1 MYLKAINLKGFKSFP
16 DRTRLTFSP
25 GVSVIVGPNGSGKS
39 NITDAVLWALGEQSP
54 SAVRGQQMRDVIFAG
69 GNGQSPRRFAE
80 VEVVI
85 DNSEGRA
92 ASEFSELSIS
102 RRIERNGEG
111 EYRLN
116 GARCRLAD
124 IVEALSDTNMGREAH
139 SVISQGKVEEIVS
152 SKPKDRRMLI
162 EEAAGLG
169 KHRKR
174 RHSAQLKLDR
184 TRDNLERAMD
194 VEREARSRLR
204 PLKRQAEAAERT
216 AKLLRQANELR
227 AEIVADDLRAQ
238 QEQLTAA
245 ETRLSEVRTKRDSVE
260 RRFEEVRARRTAIE
274 ERIAAG
280 EEGRRRHG
288 ELLAEART
296 ATERVRARAESLE
309 LAERDLRSALGERQ
323 LRLDALEEEPDE
335 AAGAARIAELE
346 AELERLGA
354 DFSEEEARLRREADE
369 AEKRRAA
376 AKAALE
382 PLERAEEEASAAL
395 RQATQLHERARTE
408 AQKATERRAALA
420 GELAAVEAKLAA
432 AAVEGEHEA
441 LAGMLET
448 GSGLERALSAVLGER
463 LRASIV
469 GSVREGR
476 ERLAGAEGA
485 ARALISS
492 GPAKKP
498 SEAPK
503 DGARRLLDL
512 VEARGDAAPIS
523 ERLLANAWLV
533 DELEGLAEGFS
544 GVAVTVDGECYDA
557 GAGEVRRL
565 PREGTDPALAAR
577 SEREELASRL
587 GQREQTEERAR
598 RDLERA
604 ESALAEARRREEA
617 SQRELRD
624 ARRKLDEAVEEA
636 NRTSWLAERRAER
649 GDEGSGSAIQRAKLE
664 AELAAERRHA
674 EGAKRAREKRLRDR
688 RELERR
694 ISLES
699 ETLPALR
706 RAHDALVRLGERL
719 ERRAA
724 KLAEQGGDGGG
735 DIAAELR
742 ECSQQEFG
750 LQGELREASEAMTV
764 AEVEATQ
771 LRGHRDEST
780 AELQRL
786 GAALGEELSAGTEP
800 LGEDEREGT
809 EARLARLDRNR
820 EQIGPVNPLAEREYE
835 EAREH
840 VTGLAEQ
847 RKDLEKAITELRAL
861 IRRTDREI
869 AAAFEETFEATAR
882 GFEEMVAELF
892 PGGRGRLR
900 RVDVGPRPFAGQAPE
915 ADGDGEAADELDEL
929 TPPDEDGGVE
939 IEVTPAGKSTRRLS
953 LLSGG
958 EKSLV
963 ALAFVFA
970 VLMAR
975 PCPFYILDEVE
986 AALDDINIDR
996 FLRLVRRFA
1005 ERSQFIVVTHQ
1016 KRTMD
1021 AADILYGVSMGGDGV
1036 TKVVSRKLPRDEL
1049 GTGLEPAEPSAAA
1062 EAIPGAAQR
1071 RPRRKIS
1078 QRARAHSRHCPS
1090 QGEHQPDDDDEPAR
1104 RGQLPTQLLS
1114 HDPSS
1119 V

>member
-39 NITDAVLWALGEQSP
+39 NITDAVLWAMGEQSP
-54 SAVRGQQMRDVIFAG
+54 SAIRGQQMRDVIFAG

-85 DNSEGRA
+85 DNTEGRA
-92 ASEFSELSIS
+92 ASEFSEISIS

-116 GARCRLAD
+116 GARCRLVD

-139 SVISQGKVEEIVS
+139 SVISQGRVEEIVN
-152 SKPKDRRMLI
+152 SKPRDRRLLI

-184 TRDNLERAMD
+184 TRDNLERALD

-216 AKLLRQANELR
+216 AKLLRESNELR
-227 AEIVADDLRAQ
+227 GQIVAEALRV
-238 QEQLTAA
+238 QEERLAGA
-245 ETRLSEVRTKRDSVE
+245 EAKLVQVRATRDSVE
-260 RRFEEVRARRTAIE
+260 KRFEEVRARRTAIE

-288 ELLAEART
+288 ELLAEAR
-296 ATERVRARAESLE
+296 AAMERVRARAESLE
-309 LAERDLRSALGERQ
+309 LAERDLRGGLGERQ
-323 LRLDALEEEPDE
+323 LRLDALDAEPDE
-335 AAGAARIAELE
+335 GAGAARIAELE
-346 AELERLGA
+346 AELAKLGA
-354 DFSEEEARLRREADE
+354 DSSEEAVQLREAADQ
-369 AEKRRAA
+369 AEGRRAA

-382 PLERAEEEASAAL
+382 PLHQAEEEARAAL
-395 RQATQLHERARTE
+395 HRATQMQDGARAE
-408 AQKATERRAALA
+408 AQKASERRAVLA

-432 AAVEGEHEA
+432 AAVEGNPEA
-441 LAGMLET
+441 LAGMLEA
-448 GSGLERALSAVLGER
+448 GSGLERAVSAVLGER

-469 GSVREGR
+469 GSVSEGV

-485 ARALISS
+485 ARALITS
-492 GPAKKP
+492 GTAKSA
-498 SEAPK
+498 SEPPK
-503 DGARRLLDL
+503 DGARLLLDL
-512 VEARGDAAPIS
+512 VGARGDAGPIT
-523 ERLLANAWLV
+523 ERLLADAWLV
-533 DELEGLAEGFS
+533 DGLDDLADGFA

-557 GAGEVRRL
+557 AVGEIRGL

-587 GQREQTEERAR
+587 AQREQTEERAR

-604 ESALAEARRREEA
+604 ESALTEARGREEEAQRALREARRELDEATEEA
-617 SQRELRD
+617 S
-624 ARRKLDEAVEEA
+624 
-636 NRTSWLAERRAER
+636 RTVWLAERHAER
-649 GDEGSGSAIQRAKLE
+649 GDEASGTGAIRRAKLE

-674 EGAKRAREKRLRDR
+674 EVAERAREKRLSDR

-694 ISLES
+694 ISLER
-699 ETLPALR
+699 ETLPALG
-706 RAHDALVRLGERL
+706 RARDALLRLGERL
-719 ERRAA
+719 EQRAA
-724 KLAEQGGDGGG
+724 SLAGAEGDGGA

-742 ECSQQEFG
+742 ECSQEEFG
-750 LQGELREASEAMTV
+750 LQAELREASEAMTV

-771 LRGHRDEST
+771 LRGHRDESKG
-780 AELQRL
+780 ELQRL
-786 GAALGEELSAGTEP
+786 GTALGEELGAASAP
-800 LGEDEREGT
+800 LGDEERDGI
-809 EARLARLDRNR
+809 EARLARLERNR
-820 EQIGPVNPLAEREYE
+820 EQIGPVNPLAEHEYAE
-835 EAREH
+835 EREH
-840 VTGLAEQ
+840 VTELAEQ
-847 RKDLEKAITELRAL
+847 RKDLEKAIGELRGL
-861 IRRTDREI
+861 IGRTDREI
-869 AAAFEETFEATAR
+869 AAAFAETFEAAAR

-900 RVDVGPRPFAGQAPE
+900 RVDLGLRPFAGQAPE
-915 ADGDGEAADELDEL
+915 DEDLDEEL
-929 TPPDEDGGVE
+929 TPPGEDGGVE

-970 VLMAR
+970 VLTAR

-1021 AADILYGVSMGGDGV
+1021 AADILYGVSMGGDGI

-1049 GTGLEPAEPSAAA
+1049 GTGQLPAEPPEAA
-1062 EAIPGAAQR
+1062 EAAA
-1071 RPRRKIS
+1071 
-1078 QRARAHSRHCPS
+1078 
-1090 QGEHQPDDDDEPAR
+1090 
-1104 RGQLPTQLLS
+1104 
-1114 HDPSS
+1114 
-1119 V
+1119 

>member
-54 SAVRGQQMRDVIFAG
+54 TAVRGQQMRDVIFAG
-69 GNGQSPRRFAE
+69 GSGQSPRRFAE

-85 DNSEGRA
+85 DNTEGRA
-92 ASEFSELSIS
+92 ASEFSEISIS

-116 GARCRLAD
+116 GARCRLID
-124 IVEALSDTNMGREAH
+124 IVEALADTNMGREAH
-139 SVISQGKVEEIVS
+139 SVISQGKVEQIVH
-152 SKPKDRRMLI
+152 SKPRDRRLLI

-174 RHSAQLKLDR
+174 RHNAQLKLDR

-216 AKLLRQANELR
+216 AKLERESNELR
-227 AEIVADDLRAQ
+227 ARIVADTLRAQ
-238 QEQLTAA
+238 QEQLAAA
-245 ETRLSEVRTKRDSVE
+245 EERLAEVRATRDSVE
-260 RRFEEVRARRTAIE
+260 KRFEEVRARRTKIE
-274 ERIAAG
+274 ERIAAS
-280 EEGRRRHG
+280 EDHRRRHG
-288 ELLAEART
+288 ELLAEAHA

-309 LAERDLRSALGERQ
+309 IAGRDLRAALGERQ
-323 LRLDALEEEPDE
+323 LRLDALEAEPDE
-335 AAGAARIAELE
+335 RATAERIAELE
-346 AELERLGA
+346 DELTKLGA
-354 DFSEEEARLRREADE
+354 DASEEGARLRGE
-369 AEKRRAA
+369 AEEAERLRAA

-382 PLERAEEEASAAL
+382 PLEVAAAEAGAAL
-395 RQATQLHERARTE
+395 RQATQMQERALAESR
-408 AQKATERRAALA
+408 KAAERRAALA

-441 LAGMLET
+441 LAGMIET
-448 GSGLERALSAVLGER
+448 GSGLERAVSAVLGER
-463 LRASIV
+463 LRASIARSI
-469 GSVREGR
+469 GEGR

-485 ARALISS
+485 ARALISFDS
-492 GPAKKP
+492 SSPVSA
-498 SEAPK
+498 APK

-512 VEARGDAAPIS
+512 IEARGDAGPIT
-523 ERLLANAWLV
+523 ERLLADAWLV
-533 DELEGLAEGFS
+533 DDLEDLAEGFG

-557 GAGEVRRL
+557 RAGEVRRL
-565 PREGTDPALAAR
+565 PRQGTDPALAAR

-587 GQREQTEERAR
+587 AQRERTEERAN

-604 ESALAEARRREEA
+604 EAALGEARNREEGAQQALRGARRELDEASEEA
-617 SQRELRD
+617 S
-624 ARRKLDEAVEEA
+624 
-636 NRTSWLAERRAER
+636 RTAWLAGRQAER
-649 GDEGSGSAIQRAKLE
+649 SEEGSGSTTIQRAKLE

-674 EGAKRAREKRLRDR
+674 EAAERARERRLRDR
-688 RELERR
+688 EELERR
-694 ISLES
+694 ISLEQ
-699 ETLPALR
+699 ETLPALG
-706 RAHDALVRLGERL
+706 RACDALLRLGRSL
-719 ERRAA
+719 EQHAA
-724 KLAEQGGDGGG
+724 TLAGAEQEGGADV
-735 DIAAELR
+735 AAELR

-750 LQGELREASEAMTV
+750 LQGELRDASEAMTV

-771 LRGHRDEST
+771 LRGQRDEST
-780 AELQRL
+780 TELGRL
-786 GAALGEELSAGTEP
+786 GEALGDQLDAADTP
-800 LGEDEREGT
+800 LGDEERDAI
-809 EARLARLDRNR
+809 EARLARLQRNR
-820 EQIGPVNPLAEREYE
+820 EQIGPVNPLAEREYD

-840 VTGLAEQ
+840 VTDLAEQ
-847 RKDLEKAITELRAL
+847 RKDLEKAISELRAL

-869 AAAFEETFEATAR
+869 AAAFEQTFEATAR
-882 GFEEMVAELF
+882 GFEEMIAELF

-900 RVDVGPRPFAGQAPE
+900 RVDVAGGPRPFAGQEPE
-915 ADGDGEAADELDEL
+915 HEAGEEDELDEL

-1021 AADILYGVSMGGDGV
+1021 AADILYGVSMGGDGI

-1049 GTGLEPAEPSAAA
+1049 ETLPGEREAAA
-1062 EAIPGAAQR
+1062 EAA
-1071 RPRRKIS
+1071 
-1078 QRARAHSRHCPS
+1078 
-1090 QGEHQPDDDDEPAR
+1090 
-1104 RGQLPTQLLS
+1104 
-1114 HDPSS
+1114 
-1119 V
+1119 

>member
-54 SAVRGQQMRDVIFAG
+54 SAIRGQQMRDVIFAG

-92 ASEFSELSIS
+92 ASEFSEISIS
-102 RRIERNGEG
+102 RRIERNGDG

-139 SVISQGKVEEIVS
+139 SVISQGRVEEIVS
-152 SKPKDRRMLI
+152 SKPRDRRLLI

-216 AKLLRQANELR
+216 AKLQRQSDELR
-227 AEIVADDLRAQ
+227 AQLVADDLRVQ
-238 QEQLTAA
+238 QKQLTAA
-245 ETRLSEVRTKRDSVE
+245 ESKLAEVRSTRDSVE
-260 RRFEEVRARRTAIE
+260 KRFEEVRARRTAIE
-274 ERIAAG
+274 ERLAAG

-288 ELLAEART
+288 EQLAEARA
-296 ATERVRARAESLE
+296 ATERVRARAESLD
-309 LAERDLRSALGERQ
+309 LAERDLRGALGERQ
-323 LRLDALEEEPDE
+323 LQLEALDEEPEE

-346 AELERLGA
+346 AELARLEE
-354 DFSEEEARLRREADE
+354 DSSEEGARLRRQAEE
-369 AEKRRAA
+369 AEERRVAA
-376 AKAALE
+376 RAALE
-382 PLERAEEEASAAL
+382 PLERAEEEIATAL
-395 RQATQLHERARTE
+395 RQATQMHERARAE
-408 AQKATERRAALA
+408 AQKASERRAALA

-448 GSGLERALSAVLGER
+448 GSGLERAVSAVLGER

-469 GSVREGR
+469 GSVGEGR

-485 ARALISS
+485 ARALLSS
-492 GPAKKP
+492 GPQKP
-498 SEAPK
+498 PSLSPK

-512 VEARGDAAPIS
+512 IVARGEAAPIT
-523 ERLLANAWLV
+523 ERLLSDAWLV
-533 DELEGLAEGFS
+533 DDLDGIAEGFS
-544 GVAVTVDGECYDA
+544 GVAVTVDGECFDA
-557 GAGEVRRL
+557 AVGEIRRL

-587 GQREQTEERAR
+587 AQREQTEERAKN
-598 RDLERA
+598 DLQRA
-604 ESALAEARRREEA
+604 ERTLTEARAREEESQRALRDGRRALDEAAEEA
-617 SQRELRD
+617 S
-624 ARRKLDEAVEEA
+624 
-636 NRTSWLAERRAER
+636 RTGWLAERHAER
-649 GDEGSGSAIQRAKLE
+649 EGDGSGSAIQRAKLE
-664 AELAAERRHA
+664 AELTAERRHA
-674 EGAKRAREKRLRDR
+674 EGAERAREKRLRDR
-688 RELERR
+688 EELERR
-694 ISLES
+694 IRLES
-699 ETLPALR
+699 ETLPALG
-706 RAHDALVRLGERL
+706 RARDALRRVAERL
-719 ERRAA
+719 QARAE
-724 KLAEQGGDGGG
+724 KLGAAESEDGGDV
-735 DIAAELR
+735 AAELR

-771 LRGHRDEST
+771 LRTHRDEST

-786 GAALGEELSAGTEP
+786 GAALGEELRAATEP
-800 LGEDEREGT
+800 LGDEEREGI
-809 EARLARLDRNR
+809 EARLTRLERNR
-820 EQIGPVNPLAEREYE
+820 EQIGPVNPLAEREYA

-840 VTGLAEQ
+840 VTELAEQ
-847 RKDLEKAITELRAL
+847 RKDLEKAIIELRAL

-892 PGGRGRLR
+892 PGGKGRLR
-900 RVDVGPRPFAGQAPE
+900 RVDVGGPPRPFAGQEPE
-915 ADGDGEAADELDEL
+915 GSEGEAEDPDEEL
-929 TPPDEDGGVE
+929 MPPDEDGGVE

-1049 GTGLEPAEPSAAA
+1049 ETLPGEPEAAA
-1062 EAIPGAAQR
+1062 EAA
-1071 RPRRKIS
+1071 
-1078 QRARAHSRHCPS
+1078 
-1090 QGEHQPDDDDEPAR
+1090 
-1104 RGQLPTQLLS
+1104 
-1114 HDPSS
+1114 
-1119 V
+1119 

>member
-54 SAVRGQQMRDVIFAG
+54 SAIRGQQMRDVIFAG

-80 VEVVI
+80 VEIVI

-92 ASEFSELSIS
+92 ASEFSEISIS

-116 GARCRLAD
+116 GARCRLTD
-124 IVEALSDTNMGREAH
+124 ILEALSDTNMGREAH
-139 SVISQGKVEEIVS
+139 SVISQGKVEEIVN
-152 SKPKDRRMLI
+152 SKSRDRRLLI

-184 TRDNLERAMD
+184 TRDNLERALD

-216 AKLLRQANELR
+216 AKLLRQSNELR
-227 AEIVADDLRAQ
+227 ARAVADDLRAQ
-238 QEQLTAA
+238 QEQLAAA
-245 ETRLSEVRTKRDSVE
+245 EDRLAEVRAKRDSVE
-260 RRFEEVRARRTAIE
+260 KRFEEVRARRAAIE

-280 EEGRRRHG
+280 EQGRRRHG
-288 ELLAEART
+288 ELLAEARA

-309 LAERDLRSALGERQ
+309 LADRDLRSALGERQ
-323 LRLDALEEEPDE
+323 LRLDALDDEPDE
-335 AAGAARIAELE
+335 SAATARIAELE
-346 AELERLGA
+346 AELVRLEEDA
-354 DFSEEEARLRREADE
+354 SEEGARLRREASA
-369 AEKRRAA
+369 AETRRVAA
-376 AKAALE
+376 DQALE
-382 PLERAEEEASAAL
+382 PLQRADEEARAAL
-395 RQATQLHERARTE
+395 QRATQMHQMARAE
-408 AQKATERRAALA
+408 AQKASERRAALA

-432 AAVEGEHEA
+432 AAVEGEHET
-441 LAGMLET
+441 LGGMIEAGA
-448 GSGLERALSAVLGER
+448 GLERAVSAVLGER
-463 LRASIV
+463 LRASV
-469 GSVREGR
+469 VSSVAQGR
-476 ERLAGAEGA
+476 ERIAGAEGA
-485 ARALISS
+485 ARALLSS
-492 GPAKKP
+492 GPATDA
-498 SEAPK
+498 SVAPK
-503 DGARRLLDL
+503 EGARRMLDL
-512 VEARGDAAPIS
+512 VEASGEAGPIT
-523 ERLLANAWLV
+523 ERLLADAWLV
-533 DELEGLAEGFS
+533 DELDGLAEDFR
-544 GVAVTVDGECYDA
+544 GVAVTADGECYDA
-557 GAGEVRRL
+557 GIGEIRRL
-565 PREGTDPALAAR
+565 PRQGTDPALAAR

-587 GQREQTEERAR
+587 AQREQTEERAK

-604 ESALAEARRREEA
+604 EGALAEVRGREEQAQDALREARRELDQAAEEA
-617 SQRELRD
+617 S
-624 ARRKLDEAVEEA
+624 
-636 NRTSWLAERRAER
+636 RTAWLAERHAERAEDR
-649 GDEGSGSAIQRAKLE
+649 SGSAIQRAKLE

-674 EGAKRAREKRLRDR
+674 EAAERAREKRLRDR

-694 ISLES
+694 ISLEGQ
-699 ETLPALR
+699 TLPALGR
-706 RAHDALVRLGERL
+706 GRDALLRLAAVL
-719 ERRAA
+719 ERHAEALAA
-724 KLAEQGGDGGG
+724 AEVEDGGE
-735 DIAAELR
+735 IAAELR
-742 ECSQQEFG
+742 HCSQQEFG
-750 LQGELREASEAMTV
+750 LQSELREASEAMTV

-771 LRGHRDEST
+771 VRGRRDESHV
-780 AELQRL
+780 ELERL
-786 GAALGEELSAGTEP
+786 GAALGEELQAASVP
-800 LGEDEREGT
+800 LDPEEREAI
-809 EARLARLDRNR
+809 EAKLARLERSR
-820 EQIGPVNPLAEREYE
+820 EQIGPVNPLAEREYT

-840 VTGLAEQ
+840 VSELAEQ
-847 RKDLEKAITELRAL
+847 RKDLEQAITELRAL
-861 IRRTDREI
+861 IRTIDRQI
-869 AAAFEETFEATAR
+869 AVAFEETFEATAR

-892 PGGRGRLR
+892 PGGKGRLR
-900 RVDVGPRPFAGQAPE
+900 RVDLGGAPRPFAGQARE
-915 ADGDGEAADELDEL
+915 DGGDEEDDEP

-970 VLMAR
+970 VLVAR

-1021 AADILYGVSMGGDGV
+1021 AADILYGVSMGNDGI

-1049 GTGLEPAEPSAAA
+1049 GTGLEPTEPEAAA
-1062 EAIPGAAQR
+1062 EAA
-1071 RPRRKIS
+1071 
-1078 QRARAHSRHCPS
+1078 
-1090 QGEHQPDDDDEPAR
+1090 
-1104 RGQLPTQLLS
+1104 
-1114 HDPSS
+1114 
-1119 V
+1119 

>member
-54 SAVRGQQMRDVIFAG
+54 TAVRGHQMRDVIFAG

-85 DNSEGRA
+85 DNTEGRA
-92 ASEFSELSIS
+92 ASEFSEISIS

-116 GARCRLAD
+116 GARCRLVD
-124 IVEALSDTNMGREAH
+124 IVEALADTNMGREAH
-139 SVISQGKVEEIVS
+139 SVISQGRVEQIVH
-152 SKPKDRRMLI
+152 SKPRDRRLLI

-174 RHSAQLKLDR
+174 RHNAQLKLDR
-184 TRDNLERAMD
+184 TRDNLERATD

-216 AKLLRQANELR
+216 AKLERESSELR
-227 AEIVADDLRAQ
+227 SRLVADALRAQ
-238 QEQLTAA
+238 QEQLGTAERKLA
-245 ETRLSEVRTKRDSVE
+245 EVRATRDSVE
-260 RRFEEVRARRTAIE
+260 KRFEEVRARRTAIE
-274 ERIAAG
+274 ERIAAS

-288 ELLAEART
+288 ELVADARA

-309 LAERDLRSALGERQ
+309 IAERDLRAALGERQ
-323 LRLDALEEEPDE
+323 LRLDALEAEPDE
-335 AAGAARIAELE
+335 AATATRIAELE
-346 AELERLGA
+346 AELAKLGEDA
-354 DFSEEEARLRREADE
+354 SEEGVRLRKAGEE
-369 AEKRRAA
+369 AERKRTAA
-376 AKAALE
+376 REALE
-382 PLERAEEEASAAL
+382 PLEAAAEEAATAL
-395 RQATQLHERARTE
+395 RQATQMHERARAE
-408 AQKATERRAALA
+408 ARKAAERKAALA

-432 AAVEGEHEA
+432 AAVEGEHDA
-441 LAGMLET
+441 LAGLIET
-448 GSGLERALSAVLGER
+448 GSGLERAVSAVLGER

-469 GSVREGR
+469 GSIGEGR
-476 ERLAGAEGA
+476 ERLAATEGA
-485 ARALISS
+485 GRALIATDSS
-492 GPAKKP
+492 AAATE
-498 SEAPK
+498 SPK

-512 VEARGDAAPIS
+512 VEARGEAGPIT
-523 ERLLANAWLV
+523 ERLLADAWLV
-533 DELEGLAEGFS
+533 DDLDGLADGFG

-557 GAGEVRRL
+557 QAGEVRRL

-587 GQREQTEERAR
+587 AQREQTEERANN
-598 RDLERA
+598 DLERA
-604 ESALAEARRREEA
+604 ESGLAEARSSEEESQQALRSARRELDEASEEA
-617 SQRELRD
+617 S
-624 ARRKLDEAVEEA
+624 
-636 NRTSWLAERRAER
+636 RTTWLAERHAER
-649 GDEGSGSAIQRAKLE
+649 SDEGAGSGAIQRAKLE

-674 EGAKRAREKRLRDR
+674 EAAERAKEKRLRDR
-688 RELERR
+688 QELERR
-694 ISLES
+694 ISLEQ
-699 ETLPALR
+699 ETLPALG
-706 RAHDALVRLGERL
+706 RAREALLALGRSL
-719 ERRAA
+719 EGHAA
-724 KLAEQGGDGGG
+724 SLAGPEQDGAA
-735 DIAAELR
+735 DVAAELR
-742 ECSQQEFG
+742 ECSREEFG
-750 LQGELREASEAMTV
+750 LQGELREASEAMTI

-771 LRGHRDEST
+771 LRGQRDEST
-780 AELQRL
+780 AELERLGEVLGESL
-786 GAALGEELSAGTEP
+786 GAAEAPLPGEE
-800 LGEDEREGT
+800 REAI
-809 EARLARLDRNR
+809 EARLARLQLNR
-820 EQIGPVNPLAEREYE
+820 EQIGPVNPLAKREYE

-840 VTGLAEQ
+840 VTELAEQ

-900 RVDVGPRPFAGQAPE
+900 RVDVGGAPPPFAGQPSE
-915 ADGDGEAADELDEL
+915 DEEDLEEEL

-1021 AADILYGVSMGGDGV
+1021 AADILYGVSMGGDGI

-1049 GTGLEPAEPSAAA
+1049 ETIPGEPEAAA
-1062 EAIPGAAQR
+1062 EAAA
-1071 RPRRKIS
+1071 
-1078 QRARAHSRHCPS
+1078 
-1090 QGEHQPDDDDEPAR
+1090 
-1104 RGQLPTQLLS
+1104 
-1114 HDPSS
+1114 
-1119 V
+1119 

>member
-54 SAVRGQQMRDVIFAG
+54 TAIRGHQMRDVIFAG

-85 DNSEGRA
+85 DNTEGRA
-92 ASEFSELSIS
+92 ASEFSEISIS
-102 RRIERNGEG
+102 RRIERNGDG

-116 GARCRLAD
+116 GARCRLVD
-124 IVEALSDTNMGREAH
+124 IVEALADTNMGREAH
-139 SVISQGKVEEIVS
+139 SVISQGRVEQIVH
-152 SKPKDRRMLI
+152 SKPRDRRLLI

-174 RHSAQLKLDR
+174 RHNAQLKLDR
-184 TRDNLERAMD
+184 ARDNLERAMD

-216 AKLLRQANELR
+216 AKLERESSELR
-227 AEIVADDLRAQ
+227 SRLIADALRAQ
-238 QEQLTAA
+238 QEQLATG
-245 ETRLSEVRTKRDSVE
+245 EGRLAEVRATRDSVE
-260 RRFEEVRARRTAIE
+260 KRFEEVRARRTAIE

-280 EEGRRRHG
+280 EEGRRRRG
-288 ELLAEART
+288 ELLAEARG
-296 ATERVRARAESLE
+296 ATERVSARAESLE
-309 LAERDLRSALGERQ
+309 IAERDLRAALGERQ
-323 LRLDALEEEPDE
+323 LRLDALEAEPDE
-335 AAGAARIAELE
+335 DATATRIAELE
-346 AELERLGA
+346 AELAKLGEDA
-354 DFSEEEARLRREADE
+354 SEEGTRLRQAAEE
-369 AEKRRAA
+369 AERGRTAARR
-376 AKAALE
+376 ALE
-382 PLERAEEEASAAL
+382 PLESAAEEARAAL
-395 RQATQLHERARTE
+395 RQATQMQERARAE
-408 AQKATERRAALA
+408 ARKASERKAALA

-432 AAVEGEHEA
+432 AAVEGEHDA
-441 LAGMLET
+441 LAGLIET
-448 GSGLERALSAVLGER
+448 GSGLERAVSAVLGER

-469 GSVREGR
+469 GSIGEGR

-492 GPAKKP
+492 DSAPATTEP
-498 SEAPK
+498 PK

-512 VEARGDAAPIS
+512 IEARGDAGPIT
-523 ERLLANAWLV
+523 ERLLADAWLV
-533 DELEGLAEGFS
+533 DDLDDLAEGFG

-557 GAGEVRRL
+557 RAGEVRRL
-565 PREGTDPALAAR
+565 PKEGTDPALAAR

-587 GQREQTEERAR
+587 SQRERTEERANN
-598 RDLERA
+598 DLERT
-604 ESALAEARRREEA
+604 ESALAEARAREEESQHALRGARRELDEASEEA
-617 SQRELRD
+617 S
-624 ARRKLDEAVEEA
+624 
-636 NRTSWLAERRAER
+636 RTTWLAERHAER
-649 GDEGSGSAIQRAKLE
+649 SDEGAGSGAIQRAKLE

-674 EGAKRAREKRLRDR
+674 EAAERAKEKRLRDR
-688 RELERR
+688 QELERR
-694 ISLES
+694 MSLEQ
-699 ETLPALR
+699 ETLPALG
-706 RAHDALVRLGERL
+706 RAREALVRLGDSL
-719 ERRAA
+719 ERQAA
-724 KLAEQGGDGGG
+724 ALAETEEDGGA
-735 DIAAELR
+735 DVAAELR
-742 ECSQQEFG
+742 ECSQEEFG
-750 LQGELREASEAMTV
+750 LQAELREASEAMTI

-771 LRGHRDEST
+771 LRGQRDESA
-780 AELQRL
+780 AELERLSEALGERL
-786 GAALGEELSAGTEP
+786 GAADAPLPGEEREAIESRL
-800 LGEDEREGT
+800 ER
-809 EARLARLDRNR
+809 LQRNR
-820 EQIGPVNPLAEREYE
+820 EQIGPVNPLAKREYE

-840 VTGLAEQ
+840 VTDLAEQ

-892 PGGRGRLR
+892 PGGSGRLR
-900 RVDVGPRPFAGQAPE
+900 RVDVGGAPRPFAGQQSE
-915 ADGDGEAADELDEL
+915 GESGEDLDEEL

-1021 AADILYGVSMGGDGV
+1021 AADILYGVSMGGDGI

-1049 GTGLEPAEPSAAA
+1049 ETIPGEPEAAA
-1062 EAIPGAAQR
+1062 EAA
-1071 RPRRKIS
+1071 
-1078 QRARAHSRHCPS
+1078 
-1090 QGEHQPDDDDEPAR
+1090 
-1104 RGQLPTQLLS
+1104 
-1114 HDPSS
+1114 
-1119 V
+1119 

>member
-1 MYLKAINLKGFKSFP
+1 VYLKAINLKGFKSFP

-54 SAVRGQQMRDVIFAG
+54 TAVRGHSMRDVIFTG

-85 DNSEGRA
+85 DNTEGRA
-92 ASEFSELSIS
+92 ASEFSEISIS
-102 RRIERNGEG
+102 RRIERGGEG

-116 GARCRLAD
+116 GARCRLVD
-124 IVEALSDTNMGREAH
+124 IVEALADTNMGREAH
-139 SVISQGKVEEIVS
+139 SVISQGRVESIVN
-152 SKPKDRRMLI
+152 SKPRDRRLLI

-194 VEREARSRLR
+194 VEREARSHLR

-216 AKLLRQANELR
+216 AKLVAESNQLR
-227 AEIVADDLRAQ
+227 ARVIAEDLRTQ
-238 QEQLTAA
+238 QQSLSAA
-245 ETRLSEVRTKRDSVE
+245 EAKLDEIRSRRESVE
-260 RRFEEVRARRTAIE
+260 ARFEEVRARRTAIE
-274 ERIAAG
+274 ERIAAS
-280 EEGRRRHG
+280 EEGRRRRS
-288 ELLAEART
+288 ELLAEARA

-309 LAERDLRSALGERQ
+309 SAERELRSSLGERQ
-323 LRLDALEEEPDE
+323 LRLDELGADPPAE
-335 AAGAARIAELE
+335 AGATERIAELE
-346 AELERLGA
+346 AELAKLDEGA
-354 DFSEEEARLRREADE
+354 SEES
-369 AEKRRAA
+369 AELRRAA
-376 AKAALE
+376 EQAEALRAEAATALE
-382 PLERAEEEASAAL
+382 PLEQAVEESHTALRRASELHDRAREEA
-395 RQATQLHERARTE
+395 R
-408 AQKATERRAALA
+408 KAIQRRATLA
-420 GELAAVEAKLAA
+420 GELAAVEAKLAS

-441 LAGMLET
+441 LAGMIEA
-448 GSGLERALSAVLGER
+448 GSGLERAVSAVLGER
-463 LRASIV
+463 LRASV
-469 GSVREGR
+469 VDSLEEGIG
-476 ERLAGAEGA
+476 RLADEEGA
-485 ARALISS
+485 ARALIAT
-492 GPAKKP
+492 GPARDASP
-498 SEAPK
+498 APK

-512 VEARGDAAPIS
+512 IEARDAAAPIT
-523 ERLLANAWLV
+523 ERLLADAWLV
-533 DELEGLAEGFS
+533 DDLEDLAEGFT
-544 GVAVTVDGECYDA
+544 GIAVTVDGEAYDA
-557 GAGEVRRL
+557 GAGEIRRL
-565 PREGTDPALAAR
+565 PKEGTDPALAAR

-587 GQREQTEERAR
+587 SQREQTEERAR
-598 RDLERA
+598 NDLERA
-604 ESALAEARRREEA
+604 EKALHEARIADDAAQLELREARRRLDEAAEEA
-617 SQRELRD
+617 S
-624 ARRKLDEAVEEA
+624 
-636 NRTSWLAERRAER
+636 RTGWLADRRAER
-649 GDEGSGSAIQRAKLE
+649 PDAEGSAGAIKRAKIE

-674 EGAKRAREKRLRDR
+674 EAAERAKEARARDR
-688 RELERR
+688 QELERR
-694 ISLES
+694 IALER

-706 RAHDALVRLGERL
+706 RAHEALIRVAERLGQ
-719 ERRAA
+719 RATA
-724 KLAEQGGDGGG
+724 LGGGDGEGG
-735 DIAAELR
+735 GEIAAELR

-771 LRGHRDEST
+771 LRTARDEGS
-780 AELQRL
+780 AELDRL
-786 GAALGEELSAGTEP
+786 GEALGERLEAASEP
-800 LGEDEREGT
+800 LPDEEREAID
-809 EARLARLDRNR
+809 ARLVRLERNR
-820 EQIGPVNPLAEREYE
+820 EQIGPVNPLAEREYA

-840 VTGLAEQ
+840 VTELAEQ

-892 PGGRGRLR
+892 PGGKGRLR
-900 RVDVGPRPFAGQAPE
+900 RVDVGGAPRPFAGQDGAGS
-915 ADGDGEAADELDEL
+915 DGDADDDEEEF

-996 FLRLVRRFA
+996 FLRLVRRFS

-1021 AADILYGVSMGGDGV
+1021 AADILYGVSMGGDGI

-1049 GTGLEPAEPSAAA
+1049 GTGLEPAEAAEPTEAAA
-1062 EAIPGAAQR
+1062 
-1071 RPRRKIS
+1071 
-1078 QRARAHSRHCPS
+1078 
-1090 QGEHQPDDDDEPAR
+1090 
-1104 RGQLPTQLLS
+1104 
-1114 HDPSS
+1114 
-1119 V
+1119 

>member
-54 SAVRGQQMRDVIFAG
+54 SAIRGQQMRDVIFAG
-69 GNGQSPRRFAE
+69 GSGQSPRRFAE

-92 ASEFSELSIS
+92 ASEFSEISIS
-102 RRIERNGEG
+102 RRIERNGDG

-116 GARCRLAD
+116 GARCRLVD
-124 IVEALSDTNMGREAH
+124 VVEALSDTNMGREAH

-152 SKPKDRRMLI
+152 SKPRDRRLLI

-216 AKLLRQANELR
+216 AKLLRQTNELR
-227 AEIVADDLRAQ
+227 ARIVADDLRSQ

-245 ETRLSEVRTKRDSVE
+245 ESKLAEVKATRNSVE
-260 RRFEEVRARRTAIE
+260 KRFEEVRARRTAIE

-288 ELLAEART
+288 EILAEARA
-296 ATERVRARAESLE
+296 ATERVRARAESLD
-309 LAERDLRSALGERQ
+309 LAERDLRGALGERQ
-323 LRLDALEEEPDE
+323 LRLEALDEEPDE
-335 AAGAARIAELE
+335 SAGAARVAELE
-346 AELERLGA
+346 AELAKLGE
-354 DFSEEEARLRREADE
+354 DSSEEAERLRREAAE
-369 AEKRRAA
+369 AEQRRVA

-382 PLERAEEEASAAL
+382 PLEAAEEEIGATL
-395 RQATQLHERARTE
+395 RRATQMHEMARAE
-408 AQKATERRAALA
+408 AQKASERRAALA

-432 AAVEGEHEA
+432 ATVEGEHEA
-441 LAGMLET
+441 LAGMIEA
-448 GSGLERALSAVLGER
+448 GSGLERAVSAVLGER

-469 GSVREGR
+469 GSVSEGQ

-485 ARALISS
+485 ARALIQREGTPANTASS
-492 GPAKKP
+492 
-498 SEAPK
+498 SPK
-503 DGARRLLDL
+503 EGARRLLDL
-512 VEARGDAAPIS
+512 IEARGEAAPITG
-523 ERLLANAWLV
+523 RLLADAWLV
-533 DELEGLAEGFS
+533 DDFDEIADGFT

-557 GAGEVRRL
+557 AAGEIRRL

-587 GQREQTEERAR
+587 AQREQTEERAK

-604 ESALAEARRREEA
+604 ETALTDARAREEE
-617 SQRELRD
+617 SQKGIRD
-624 ARRKLDEAVEEA
+624 ARRALDEAAEEA
-636 NRTSWLAERRAER
+636 SRTGWLAERHAER
-649 GDEGSGSAIQRAKLE
+649 EGEGSGTAIQRAKLE
-664 AELAAERRHA
+664 AELTAERRHA
-674 EGAKRAREKRLRDR
+674 EGAEKARQKRLRDR
-688 RELERR
+688 EELERR
-694 ISLES
+694 IALER
-699 ETLPALR
+699 ETLPALG
-706 RAHDALVRLGERL
+706 RARDALRRVAEQL
-719 ERRAA
+719 EARAA
-724 KLAEQGGDGGG
+724 KLAEAEGEDGGDV
-735 DIAAELR
+735 AAELR

-786 GAALGEELSAGTEP
+786 GAALGEELSPAAEA
-800 LGEDEREGT
+800 LGEEDREAIET
-809 EARLARLDRNR
+809 KLARLDRNR
-820 EQIGPVNPLAEREYE
+820 EQIGPVNPLAEREYT

-840 VTGLAEQ
+840 VTELAEQ

-882 GFEEMVAELF
+882 GFEEMVATLF
-892 PGGRGRLR
+892 PGGKGRLR

-915 ADGDGEAADELDEL
+915 TEEEGPADSDEEL
-929 TPPDEDGGVE
+929 LPPDDDGGVE
-939 IEVTPAGKSTRRLS
+939 IEVTPKGKSTRRLS

-1021 AADILYGVSMGGDGV
+1021 AADILYGVSMGGDGI

-1049 GTGLEPAEPSAAA
+1049 GTGVEPVAEAA
-1062 EAIPGAAQR
+1062 EAEAA
-1071 RPRRKIS
+1071 
-1078 QRARAHSRHCPS
+1078 
-1090 QGEHQPDDDDEPAR
+1090 
-1104 RGQLPTQLLS
+1104 
-1114 HDPSS
+1114 
-1119 V
+1119 

>member
-54 SAVRGQQMRDVIFAG
+54 TAIRGHQMRDVIFAG

-85 DNSEGRA
+85 DNTEGRA
-92 ASEFSELSIS
+92 ASEFSEISIS
-102 RRIERNGEG
+102 RRIERNGDG

-116 GARCRLAD
+116 GARCRLVD
-124 IVEALSDTNMGREAH
+124 IVEALADTNMGREAH
-139 SVISQGKVEEIVS
+139 SVISQGRVEQIVH
-152 SKPKDRRMLI
+152 SKPRDRRLLI

-216 AKLLRQANELR
+216 AKLERESNELR
-227 AEIVADDLRAQ
+227 ARVVADALRRQ
-238 QEQLTAA
+238 QEQLAA
-245 ETRLSEVRTKRDSVE
+245 ADTKLDQVRTTRDSVE
-260 RRFEEVRARRTAIE
+260 KRFEEVRARRTAIE
-274 ERIAAG
+274 ERLAAG

-288 ELLAEART
+288 ELLAEARA

-309 LAERDLRSALGERQ
+309 IAERDLRAALGERQ
-323 LRLDALEEEPDE
+323 LRLESLETEPGEDAT
-335 AAGAARIAELE
+335 AARIAELE
-346 AELERLGA
+346 GELAKLGEDA
-354 DFSEEEARLRREADE
+354 SEEGARLRAEAGE
-369 AEKRRAA
+369 AERRRAA
-376 AKAALE
+376 ARSALE
-382 PLERAEEEASAAL
+382 PLETAAQEAGADL
-395 RQATQLHERARTE
+395 HQATQLQERALAE
-408 AQKATERRAALA
+408 ARKAAGRKAALV

-441 LAGMLET
+441 LAGLIET
-448 GSGLERALSAVLGER
+448 GAGLERALSAVLGER

-469 GSVREGR
+469 GSIGEGR

-492 GPAKKP
+492 SAA
-498 SEAPK
+498 APTVDPPK
-503 DGARRLLDL
+503 EGARRLLDL
-512 VEARGDAAPIS
+512 IEARGEARPIT
-523 ERLLANAWLV
+523 ERLLADVWLV
-533 DELEGLAEGFS
+533 DDLDDLTEGF
-544 GVAVTVDGECYDA
+544 GGIAVTVDGECFDA
-557 GAGEVRRL
+557 RAGEVRRL

-587 GQREQTEERAR
+587 AQREQTEVRAN

-604 ESALAEARRREEA
+604 ESSLGEARGREEEAQRSLREARR
-617 SQRELRD
+617 S
-624 ARRKLDEAVEEA
+624 LDEAAEEA
-636 NRTSWLAERRAER
+636 NRATWLAERHAER
-649 GDEGSGSAIQRAKLE
+649 ADQGSGSGAIQRAKLE

-674 EGAKRAREKRLRDR
+674 EAAVRAREKRQRDR
-688 RELERR
+688 EELERR
-694 ISLES
+694 ISLEQ
-699 ETLPALR
+699 ETLPALGHVR
-706 RAHDALVRLGERL
+706 EALIRLAQQL
-719 ERRAA
+719 ERHASSI
-724 KLAEQGGDGGG
+724 AETEEGGGG
-735 DIAAELR
+735 DVAAELR
-742 ECSQQEFG
+742 ECSQEEFG
-750 LQGELREASEAMTV
+750 LQGELRAASEAMTV

-771 LRGHRDEST
+771 LRGQRDESA
-780 AELQRL
+780 AELERL
-786 GAALGEELSAGTEP
+786 GQALGEKLSAAEGP
-800 LGEDEREGT
+800 LEDEEREAI
-809 EARLARLDRNR
+809 EARLARLQRNR
-820 EQIGPVNPLAEREYE
+820 EQIGPVNPLAKREYE
-835 EAREH
+835 EEREH
-840 VTGLAEQ
+840 VSELAEQ
-847 RKDLEKAITELRAL
+847 RKDLEKAISELRAL
-861 IRRTDREI
+861 IRRIDREI

-900 RVDVGPRPFAGQAPE
+900 RVDVGGAPRPFAGQEPGE
-915 ADGDGEAADELDEL
+915 GEGGDDELEEL
-929 TPPDEDGGVE
+929 PPPDEDGGVE

-1021 AADILYGVSMGGDGV
+1021 AADILYGVSMGGDGI

-1049 GTGLEPAEPSAAA
+1049 ETLPGEPEAAA
-1062 EAIPGAAQR
+1062 EAAA
-1071 RPRRKIS
+1071 
-1078 QRARAHSRHCPS
+1078 
-1090 QGEHQPDDDDEPAR
+1090 
-1104 RGQLPTQLLS
+1104 
-1114 HDPSS
+1114 
-1119 V
+1119 

>member
-54 SAVRGQQMRDVIFAG
+54 TAIRGQQMRDVIFAG
-69 GNGQSPRRFAE
+69 GSGQSPRRFAE

-85 DNSEGRA
+85 DNTEGRA
-92 ASEFSELSIS
+92 ASEFSEISIS
-102 RRIERNGEG
+102 RRVERNGDG

-116 GARCRLAD
+116 GARCRLVD
-124 IVEALSDTNMGREAH
+124 IVEALADTNMGREAH
-139 SVISQGKVEEIVS
+139 SVISQGKVEQIVH
-152 SKPKDRRMLI
+152 SKPRDRRLLI

-174 RHSAQLKLDR
+174 RHNAQLKLDR

-216 AKLLRQANELR
+216 AKLEKESSDLRARIVADELR
-227 AEIVADDLRAQ
+227 A
-238 QEQLTAA
+238 QEQQLAAA
-245 ETRLSEVRTKRDSVE
+245 EKRLAEVRATRDSVE
-260 RRFEEVRARRTAIE
+260 KRFEEVRARRTAIE

-288 ELLAEART
+288 ELLAEARA

-309 LAERDLRSALGERQ
+309 LAERDLRDALGERQ
-323 LRLDALEEEPDE
+323 LHLEALETEPDE
-335 AAGAARIAELE
+335 GAGAARIAELE
-346 AELERLGA
+346 AELAKLGA
-354 DFSEEEARLRREADE
+354 GADEEGKRLREAAAE
-369 AEKRRAA
+369 AESRRAA

-382 PLERAEEEASAAL
+382 PLERAAEEAGAEL
-395 RQATQLHERARTE
+395 RKATQMHEGSLAEAR
-408 AQKATERRAALA
+408 KASGRKAALA

-432 AAVEGEHEA
+432 AAVEGEHDA
-441 LAGMLET
+441 LAGLIET
-448 GSGLERALSAVLGER
+448 GSGLERAVSAVLGER
-463 LRASIV
+463 LRASIA
-469 GSVREGR
+469 GSIGEGR
-476 ERLAGAEGA
+476 ERLAGVEGA
-485 ARALISS
+485 ARVLISS
-492 GPAKKP
+492 NSVAP
-498 SEAPK
+498 SSEPPK

-512 VEARGDAAPIS
+512 IEARGAAEPIT

-533 DELEGLAEGFS
+533 DELDGLAEGFE
-544 GVAVTVDGECYDA
+544 GIAVTVDGECYDA
-557 GAGEVRRL
+557 RAGEVRRL

-587 GQREQTEERAR
+587 GQREQTEERATN
-598 RDLERA
+598 DLQRA
-604 ESALAEARRREEA
+604 ESALSEARQHEDEA
-617 SQRELRD
+617 RNAVRD
-624 ARRKLDEAVEEA
+624 ARRSLDEATEEA
-636 NRTSWLAERRAER
+636 SRTAWLADRHAER
-649 GDEGSGSAIQRAKLE
+649 SEGGAGSVAIQRAKLE

-674 EGAKRAREKRLRDR
+674 DAAERAREKRLRER
-688 RELERR
+688 QVLERR
-694 ISLES
+694 IELEQ
-699 ETLPALR
+699 ETLPALGGAR
-706 RAHDALVRLGERL
+706 DALLRLGQTL
-719 ERRAA
+719 ERHTAA
-724 KLAEQGGDGGG
+724 LAGAEDEGGADV
-735 DIAAELR
+735 ATELR
-742 ECSQQEFG
+742 ECSQEEFG
-750 LQGELREASEAMTV
+750 LQGELREASEAMTT
-764 AEVEATQ
+764 AEVEASQ
-771 LRGHRDEST
+771 LRGQRDEST

-786 GAALGEELSAGTEP
+786 GQALGTTLSAAEAP
-800 LGEDEREGT
+800 LTGEEREGI
-809 EARLARLDRNR
+809 EARLARLQRNR
-820 EQIGPVNPLAEREYE
+820 EQIGPVNPLAKQEYE

-840 VTGLAEQ
+840 VTELAEQ

-900 RVDVGPRPFAGQAPE
+900 RVDVGGAPRPFAGQEPE
-915 ADGDGEAADELDEL
+915 HEEGEDDELEEL

-1021 AADILYGVSMGGDGV
+1021 AADILYGVSMGNDGI

-1049 GTGLEPAEPSAAA
+1049 ETLPGEPEAAA
-1062 EAIPGAAQR
+1062 EAA
-1071 RPRRKIS
+1071 
-1078 QRARAHSRHCPS
+1078 
-1090 QGEHQPDDDDEPAR
+1090 
-1104 RGQLPTQLLS
+1104 
-1114 HDPSS
+1114 
-1119 V
+1119 

>member
-69 GNGQSPRRFAE
+69 GSGQSARRFAE

-92 ASEFSELSIS
+92 ASEFSEISIS
-102 RRIERNGEG
+102 RRIERNGDG

-116 GARCRLAD
+116 GARCRLVD
-124 IVEALSDTNMGREAH
+124 VVEALSDTNMGREAH

-152 SKPKDRRMLI
+152 SKPRDRRLLI

-184 TRDNLERAMD
+184 TRDNLKRAMD

-216 AKLLRQANELR
+216 AKLLRQSNELQAR
-227 AEIVADDLRAQ
+227 IVADDLRAQ

-245 ETRLSEVRTKRDSVE
+245 EAKLAQVRATRDSVE
-260 RRFEEVRARRTAIE
+260 KRFEEVRARRTAIE

-280 EEGRRRHG
+280 EEGRRRQG
-288 ELLAEART
+288 EILAEARA
-296 ATERVRARAESLE
+296 ATERVRARAESLD
-309 LAERDLRSALGERQ
+309 LAERDLRGALGERQ
-323 LRLDALEEEPDE
+323 LRLDALDEEPDE
-335 AAGAARIAELE
+335 AAGPARVAELE
-346 AELERLGA
+346 AELAKLGA
-354 DFSEEEARLRREADE
+354 DSSEEAERLRKEAGE
-369 AEKRRAA
+369 AEQRRVE
-376 AKAALE
+376 AKSTLE
-382 PLERAEEEASAAL
+382 PLEQAEEEIGAAL
-395 RQATQLHERARTE
+395 RRATQTHEMARAE
-408 AQKATERRAALA
+408 AQKASERRAALA

-441 LAGMLET
+441 LAGMLEA
-448 GSGLERALSAVLGER
+448 GSGLERAVSAVLGER

-469 GSVREGR
+469 SSVGEGR

-485 ARALISS
+485 ARALIAS
-492 GPAKKP
+492 GPTN
-498 SEAPK
+498 STSSSPK
-503 DGARRLLDL
+503 EGARRLLDL
-512 VEARGDAAPIS
+512 IEARGEAAPIT
-523 ERLLANAWLV
+523 ERLLADAWLV
-533 DELEGLAEGFS
+533 DDLDDIADGFG
-544 GVAVTVDGECYDA
+544 GVAVTVDGECFDA
-557 GAGEVRRL
+557 AAGEIRRL

-587 GQREQTEERAR
+587 AQREQTQERAK

-604 ESALAEARRREEA
+604 EATLTEARGREEESQKALREARRALDEAAEEA
-617 SQRELRD
+617 S
-624 ARRKLDEAVEEA
+624 
-636 NRTSWLAERRAER
+636 RTGWLAERHAER
-649 GDEGSGSAIQRAKLE
+649 EGEGSGTAIQRAKLE

-674 EGAKRAREKRLRDR
+674 EGAERARQKRARDR
-688 RELERR
+688 QELERR
-694 ISLES
+694 IALER
-699 ETLPALR
+699 ETLPALG
-706 RAHDALVRLGERL
+706 RARDALRRVAERL
-719 ERRAA
+719 EARAE
-724 KLAEQGGDGGG
+724 KLAEVDGEDGGDV
-735 DIAAELR
+735 AAELR

-750 LQGELREASEAMTV
+750 LQAELREASEAMTV

-771 LRGHRDEST
+771 LRTHRDEST

-786 GAALGEELSAGTEP
+786 GVALGEELGAADEA
-800 LGEDEREGT
+800 LGDEEREAIET
-809 EARLARLDRNR
+809 KLARLDRNR
-820 EQIGPVNPLAEREYE
+820 EQIGPVNPLAEREYT

-840 VTGLAEQ
+840 VTELAEQ
-847 RKDLEKAITELRAL
+847 RKDLEKAISELRAL

-869 AAAFEETFEATAR
+869 AAAFEETFEMTAR

-892 PGGRGRLR
+892 PGGKGRLR

-915 ADGDGEAADELDEL
+915 GEDGAPVDPDEEL
-929 TPPDEDGGVE
+929 LPPDDDGGVE

-1021 AADILYGVSMGGDGV
+1021 AADILYGVSMGGDGI

-1049 GTGLEPAEPSAAA
+1049 GTGVDPSAGSLADGDAGEAA
-1062 EAIPGAAQR
+1062 EAEAA
-1071 RPRRKIS
+1071 
-1078 QRARAHSRHCPS
+1078 
-1090 QGEHQPDDDDEPAR
+1090 
-1104 RGQLPTQLLS
+1104 
-1114 HDPSS
+1114 
-1119 V
+1119 

>member
-92 ASEFSELSIS
+92 TSEFSEISIS
-102 RRIERNGEG
+102 RRIERNGDG

-116 GARCRLAD
+116 GARCWLTD
-124 IVEALSDTNMGREAH
+124 ILEALSDTNMGREAH
-139 SVISQGKVEEIVS
+139 SVISQGKVEEIVN
-152 SKPKDRRMLI
+152 SKPRDRRLLI

-184 TRDNLERAMD
+184 TRDNLERALD

-216 AKLLRQANELR
+216 AKLLRQSDELR
-227 AEIVADDLRAQ
+227 ARIVADDLRAQ
-238 QEQLTAA
+238 QERLTASEA
-245 ETRLSEVRTKRDSVE
+245 KLAEVRAKRDSVE
-260 RRFEEVRARRTAIE
+260 KSFEEARARRAAIE

-288 ELLAEART
+288 ELLAEARA

-309 LAERDLRSALGERQ
+309 LAERDLRSGLGERQ
-323 LRLDALEEEPDE
+323 LRLDALDDEPDE
-335 AAGAARIAELE
+335 SAAAARIAELE
-346 AELERLGA
+346 AGLARLEEDA
-354 DFSEEEARLRREADE
+354 SEEGARLRREASAAETHRVAADE
-369 AEKRRAA
+369 
-376 AKAALE
+376 ALE
-382 PLERAEEEASAAL
+382 PLQRAEEEARAAL
-395 RQATQLHERARTE
+395 QRATQMHQMARAE
-408 AQKATERRAALA
+408 AQKASERRAALA

-441 LAGMLET
+441 LAGMLEA
-448 GSGLERALSAVLGER
+448 GSGLERAVSAVLGER

-469 GSVREGR
+469 GSVGEGR

-485 ARALISS
+485 ARALIAS
-492 GPAKKP
+492 GPAKP
-498 SEAPK
+498 ASSSPK
-503 DGARRLLDL
+503 EGARPLLDL
-512 VEARGDAAPIS
+512 IEARGEAAPITD
-523 ERLLANAWLV
+523 RLLADAWLV
-533 DELEGLAEGFS
+533 DDLDEIADDFT
-544 GVAVTVDGECYDA
+544 GVAVTVDGECFDA
-557 GAGEVRRL
+557 AVGEIRRL

-587 GQREQTEERAR
+587 AQRGQTVERAK

-604 ESALAEARRREEA
+604 ETGLGEARKREEESQKAIREARRALDEAAEEA
-617 SQRELRD
+617 S
-624 ARRKLDEAVEEA
+624 
-636 NRTSWLAERRAER
+636 RTGWLAERHAER
-649 GDEGSGSAIQRAKLE
+649 EGEGSGTAIQRAKLE

-674 EGAKRAREKRLRDR
+674 EGAERAREKRLRDR
-688 RELERR
+688 QELERR
-694 ISLES
+694 IALES
-699 ETLPALR
+699 ETLPALG
-706 RAHDALVRLGERL
+706 RARDALRRVAERL
-719 ERRAA
+719 EERAA
-724 KLAEQGGDGGG
+724 KLGETEGSDGGDV
-735 DIAAELR
+735 AAELR

-780 AELQRL
+780 TELQRL
-786 GAALGEELSAGTEP
+786 GAALGEELQAAAEP
-800 LGEDEREGT
+800 LADEDREAI
-809 EARLARLDRNR
+809 EAKLARLDRNR
-820 EQIGPVNPLAEREYE
+820 EQIGPVNPLAEREYG

-840 VTGLAEQ
+840 VTELAEQ

-869 AAAFEETFEATAR
+869 AAAFEQTFEATAR

-892 PGGRGRLR
+892 PGGKGRLR
-900 RVDVGPRPFAGQAPE
+900 RVDVGPRPFAGQVPE
-915 ADGDGEAADELDEL
+915 TEEGDAGDPDELL
-929 TPPDEDGGVE
+929 PPDDDGGVE

-996 FLRLVRRFA
+996 FLRLVRRFS

-1021 AADILYGVSMGGDGV
+1021 AADILYGVSMGGDGI

-1049 GTGLEPAEPSAAA
+1049 ETLPGEPEAA
-1062 EAIPGAAQR
+1062 EAAA
-1071 RPRRKIS
+1071 
-1078 QRARAHSRHCPS
+1078 
-1090 QGEHQPDDDDEPAR
+1090 
-1104 RGQLPTQLLS
+1104 
-1114 HDPSS
+1114 
-1119 V
+1119 

>member
-69 GNGQSPRRFAE
+69 GNGQSPRRVAE

-85 DNSEGRA
+85 DNTEGRA
-92 ASEFSELSIS
+92 ASEFSEISIS

-116 GARCRLAD
+116 GARCRLVD
-124 IVEALSDTNMGREAH
+124 IVEALADTNMGREAH
-139 SVISQGKVEEIVS
+139 SVISQGKVEQIVH
-152 SKPKDRRMLI
+152 SKPRDRRLLI

-174 RHSAQLKLDR
+174 RHNARLKLDR

-216 AKLLRQANELR
+216 ARLERESSELR
-227 AEIVADDLRAQ
+227 ARLVADALRAQ
-238 QEQLTAA
+238 QELLSAA
-245 ETRLSEVRTKRDSVE
+245 DGKLADVQAVRDSVE
-260 RRFEEVRARRTAIE
+260 KRFEEVRARRTAIE

-280 EEGRRRHG
+280 QEGRLRQG

-296 ATERVRARAESLE
+296 ATERVRARAESLGI
-309 LAERDLRSALGERQ
+309 AERDLRAALGERQ
-323 LRLDALEEEPDE
+323 LRLEALETEPDE
-335 AAGAARIAELE
+335 DATAARIAELE
-346 AELERLGA
+346 AELAKLGA
-354 DFSEEEARLRREADE
+354 DASEEGARLRRESEE
-369 AEKRRAA
+369 AERRRSAAGEALQPLEAA
-376 AKAALE
+376 A
-382 PLERAEEEASAAL
+382 EEAGAAL
-395 RQATQLHERARTE
+395 RQATQMHERALAE
-408 AQKATERRAALA
+408 ARKAAARKAALA

-432 AAVEGEHEA
+432 VAVEGEHEA
-441 LAGMLET
+441 LAALIET
-448 GSGLERALSAVLGER
+448 GAGLERAVSAVLGER

-469 GSVREGR
+469 GSIGEGR

-485 ARALISS
+485 PRALIATGSS
-492 GPAKKP
+492 APAAEP
-498 SEAPK
+498 PK
-503 DGARRLLDL
+503 EGSRRLLDL
-512 VEARGDAAPIS
+512 IEARGGAGPIT
-523 ERLLANAWLV
+523 ERLLADAWLV
-533 DELEGLAEGFS
+533 DDLDEIAEGFG

-557 GAGEVRRL
+557 RAGEVRRL

-587 GQREQTEERAR
+587 AQREQTEERAS

-604 ESALAEARRREEA
+604 ESSLSEARNREEGA
-617 SQRELRD
+617 QRGLRD
-624 ARRKLDEAVEEA
+624 ARRRLDEASEHA
-636 NRTSWLAERRAER
+636 NRAAWLAERHADRSD
-649 GDEGSGSAIQRAKLE
+649 GGSGSNAITRARLE
-664 AELAAERRHA
+664 AELAAERRHVEAA
-674 EGAKRAREKRLRDR
+674 ERAKARRLRDR
-688 RELERR
+688 EELERR
-694 ISLES
+694 ISLEQ
-699 ETLPALR
+699 ETLPALAR
-706 RAHDALVRLGERL
+706 TREALLQLGRTLERHAERL
-719 ERRAA
+719 
-724 KLAEQGGDGGG
+724 AEADDEGGG
-735 DIAAELR
+735 ADVAAELR

-771 LRGHRDEST
+771 LRGQRDEST
-780 AELQRL
+780 TDLERL
-786 GAALGEELSAGTEP
+786 GETLGEKLNAADKP
-800 LGEDEREGT
+800 LPGEEREAI
-809 EARLARLDRNR
+809 ESRLARLQRNR
-820 EQIGPVNPLAEREYE
+820 EQIGPVNPLAKREYE

-840 VTGLAEQ
+840 VTDLADQ
-847 RKDLEKAITELRAL
+847 RKDLERAISELRAL
-861 IRRTDREI
+861 IRRTDKEI
-869 AAAFEETFEATAR
+869 ASAFEETFEATAR

-900 RVDVGPRPFAGQAPE
+900 RVDIAAAPRPFAGQDPE
-915 ADGDGEAADELDEL
+915 QEEGDSEELDGL
-929 TPPDEDGGVE
+929 VPSDEDGGVE

-958 EKSLV
+958 EKSMV

-1021 AADILYGVSMGGDGV
+1021 AADILYGVSMGGDGI

-1049 GTGLEPAEPSAAA
+1049 ETLPGEREAAA
-1062 EAIPGAAQR
+1062 EAA
-1071 RPRRKIS
+1071 
-1078 QRARAHSRHCPS
+1078 
-1090 QGEHQPDDDDEPAR
+1090 
-1104 RGQLPTQLLS
+1104 
-1114 HDPSS
+1114 
-1119 V
+1119 

>member
-54 SAVRGQQMRDVIFAG
+54 SAIRGQQMRDVIFAG

-80 VEVVI
+80 VEIVI

-92 ASEFSELSIS
+92 ASEFSEISIS

-116 GARCRLAD
+116 GARCRLTD
-124 IVEALSDTNMGREAH
+124 ILEALSDTNMGREAH
-139 SVISQGKVEEIVS
+139 SVISQGKVEEIVN
-152 SKPKDRRMLI
+152 SKSRDRRLLI

-184 TRDNLERAMD
+184 TRDNLERALD

-216 AKLLRQANELR
+216 AKLLRQSNELR
-227 AEIVADDLRAQ
+227 ARVVADDLRAQ
-238 QEQLTAA
+238 QEKLAAA
-245 ETRLSEVRTKRDSVE
+245 EDRLAEVRAKRDSVE
-260 RRFEEVRARRTAIE
+260 KRFEEVRARRAAIE

-280 EEGRRRHG
+280 EQGRRRHG
-288 ELLAEART
+288 ELLAEARA

-309 LAERDLRSALGERQ
+309 LADRDLRSALGERQ
-323 LRLDALEEEPDE
+323 LRLDALDDEPDE
-335 AAGAARIAELE
+335 SAATARIAELE
-346 AELERLGA
+346 AELVRLEEDA
-354 DFSEEEARLRREADE
+354 SEEGARLRREASA
-369 AEKRRAA
+369 AETRRVAA
-376 AKAALE
+376 DQALE
-382 PLERAEEEASAAL
+382 PLQRADEEARAAL
-395 RQATQLHERARTE
+395 QRATQMHQMARAE
-408 AQKATERRAALA
+408 AQKASERRAALA

-432 AAVEGEHEA
+432 AAVEGEHET
-441 LAGMLET
+441 LGGMIEAGA
-448 GSGLERALSAVLGER
+448 GLERAVSAVLGER
-463 LRASIV
+463 LRASV
-469 GSVREGR
+469 VSSVAQGR
-476 ERLAGAEGA
+476 ERIAGAEGA
-485 ARALISS
+485 ARALLSS
-492 GPAKKP
+492 GPATDA
-498 SEAPK
+498 SVAPK
-503 DGARRLLDL
+503 EGARRMLDL
-512 VEARGDAAPIS
+512 VEASGEAGPIT
-523 ERLLANAWLV
+523 ERLLADAWLV
-533 DELEGLAEGFS
+533 DELEGLAEDFR
-544 GVAVTVDGECYDA
+544 GVAVTADGECYDA
-557 GAGEVRRL
+557 GIGEIRRL
-565 PREGTDPALAAR
+565 PRQGTDPALAAR

-587 GQREQTEERAR
+587 AQREQTEERAK

-604 ESALAEARRREEA
+604 EGALAEVRAREEQAQDALREARRELDQAAEEA
-617 SQRELRD
+617 S
-624 ARRKLDEAVEEA
+624 
-636 NRTSWLAERRAER
+636 RTAWLAERDAER
-649 GDEGSGSAIQRAKLE
+649 PEDRSGSAIQRAKLE

-674 EGAKRAREKRLRDR
+674 EAAERAREKRLRDR

-694 ISLES
+694 ISLEGQ
-699 ETLPALR
+699 TLPALGR
-706 RAHDALVRLGERL
+706 GRDALLRLAAVL
-719 ERRAA
+719 ERRAEA
-724 KLAEQGGDGGG
+724 LAAAEEEDGGE
-735 DIAAELR
+735 IAAELR
-742 ECSQQEFG
+742 HCSQQEFG
-750 LQGELREASEAMTV
+750 LQSELREASEAMTV

-771 LRGHRDEST
+771 VRGRRDESHV
-780 AELQRL
+780 ELERL
-786 GAALGEELSAGTEP
+786 GAALGEELQAASVP
-800 LGEDEREGT
+800 LDPEEREAI
-809 EARLARLDRNR
+809 EAKLARLERSR
-820 EQIGPVNPLAEREYE
+820 EQIGPVNPLAEREYT

-840 VTGLAEQ
+840 VSELAEQ
-847 RKDLEKAITELRAL
+847 RKDLEQAITELRAL
-861 IRRTDREI
+861 IRTIDRQI
-869 AAAFEETFEATAR
+869 AVAFEETFEATAR

-892 PGGRGRLR
+892 PGGKGRLR
-900 RVDVGPRPFAGQAPE
+900 RVDLGGAPRPFAGQARE
-915 ADGDGEAADELDEL
+915 DEGDEEDDEP

-970 VLMAR
+970 VLVAR

-1021 AADILYGVSMGGDGV
+1021 AADILYGVSMGNDGI

-1049 GTGLEPAEPSAAA
+1049 GTGLEPTEPEAAA
-1062 EAIPGAAQR
+1062 EAA
-1071 RPRRKIS
+1071 
-1078 QRARAHSRHCPS
+1078 
-1090 QGEHQPDDDDEPAR
+1090 
-1104 RGQLPTQLLS
+1104 
-1114 HDPSS
+1114 
-1119 V
+1119 

>member
-39 NITDAVLWALGEQSP
+39 NITDAVLWAMGEQSP
-54 SAVRGQQMRDVIFAG
+54 TAVRGQQMRDVIFAG

-92 ASEFSELSIS
+92 ASEFSEISIS
-102 RRIERNGEG
+102 RRIERNGDG

-116 GARCRLAD
+116 GARCRLVD
-124 IVEALSDTNMGREAH
+124 IVEALADTNMGREAH
-139 SVISQGKVEEIVS
+139 SVISQGKVEQIVN
-152 SKPKDRRMLI
+152 SKPKDRRLLI

-174 RHSAQLKLDR
+174 RHNAQLKLDR

-194 VEREARSRLR
+194 VEREARSHLR

-216 AKLLRQANELR
+216 AKLERESNELR
-227 AEIVADDLRAQ
+227 ARVIADGLRAQ
-238 QEQLTAA
+238 QEQLAVA
-245 ETRLSEVRTKRDSVE
+245 ERRLAEVRATRDSVE
-260 RRFEEVRARRTAIE
+260 KRFEEVRARRTAIE

-280 EEGRRRHG
+280 DEGRRRHG
-288 ELLAEART
+288 ELLAEARA
-296 ATERVRARAESLE
+296 ATERVHARAESLE
-309 LAERDLRSALGERQ
+309 VAERDLRAALGERQ
-323 LRLDALEEEPDE
+323 LRLEALETEPDE
-335 AAGAARIAELE
+335 DATAARIAELE
-346 AELERLGA
+346 AELAKLGEDA
-354 DFSEEEARLRREADE
+354 SEEGARLRQDAKE
-369 AEKRRAA
+369 AEDRRSA

-382 PLERAEEEASAAL
+382 PLQAAADEAGAAL
-395 RQATQLHERARTE
+395 RQATQMQERALAE
-408 AQKATERRAALA
+408 ARKAAERRAALA

-432 AAVEGEHEA
+432 AAVEGEHDA
-441 LAGMLET
+441 LAGLIET
-448 GSGLERALSAVLGER
+448 GSGLERAVSAVLGER

-469 GSVREGR
+469 GSIGEGR

-492 GPAKKP
+492 TSPTPASK
-498 SEAPK
+498 APK
-503 DGARRLLDL
+503 DGARRLPDL
-512 VEARGDAAPIS
+512 IEARGDAGPIT
-523 ERLLANAWLV
+523 ERLLADAWLV
-533 DELEGLAEGFS
+533 DDLDGIAEGFG

-587 GQREQTEERAR
+587 AQREQTEERAN

-604 ESALAEARRREEA
+604 ESALGEGREREEEA
-617 SQRELRD
+617 QRSLRD
-624 ARRKLDEAVEEA
+624 ARRALDEAAEEA
-636 NRTSWLAERRAER
+636 NRATWLAERQAER
-649 GDEGSGSAIQRAKLE
+649 SGEGSGSEAIQRAKLE

-674 EGAKRAREKRLRDR
+674 EGAERAKEKRMRDR
-688 RELERR
+688 EQLERR
-694 ISLES
+694 ISLEQ
-699 ETLPALR
+699 ETLPALG
-706 RAHDALVRLGERL
+706 RAREVLLLLGTAL

-724 KLAEQGGDGGG
+724 KLAGAEADGAP
-735 DIAAELR
+735 DVAAELR
-742 ECSQQEFG
+742 ECSQEEFG
-750 LQGELREASEAMTV
+750 LQTELRDASEAMTG

-771 LRGHRDEST
+771 LRGQRDEST
-780 AELQRL
+780 TELGRL
-786 GAALGEELSAGTEP
+786 GEALGEKLSAASEP
-800 LGEDEREGT
+800 LPGEERET
-809 EARLARLDRNR
+809 IEARLERLQRNR
-820 EQIGPVNPLAEREYE
+820 EQIGPVNPLAKREYE

-840 VTGLAEQ
+840 VTDLAEQ
-847 RKDLEKAITELRAL
+847 RKDLEQAITELRAL

-900 RVDVGPRPFAGQAPE
+900 RVDVAGAPPPFAGQDPE
-915 ADGDGEAADELDEL
+915 QADGEGEDLEEF

-1021 AADILYGVSMGGDGV
+1021 AADILYGVSMGGDGI

-1049 GTGLEPAEPSAAA
+1049 ETIPGEPEAAA
-1062 EAIPGAAQR
+1062 EAAA
-1071 RPRRKIS
+1071 
-1078 QRARAHSRHCPS
+1078 
-1090 QGEHQPDDDDEPAR
+1090 
-1104 RGQLPTQLLS
+1104 
-1114 HDPSS
+1114 
-1119 V
+1119 

>member
-54 SAVRGQQMRDVIFAG
+54 SAIRGQQMRDVIFAG
-69 GNGQSPRRFAE
+69 GNGQGARRFAE

-92 ASEFSELSIS
+92 ASEFSEISIS
-102 RRIERNGEG
+102 RRIERNGDG

-116 GARCRLAD
+116 GARCRLVD

-152 SKPKDRRMLI
+152 SKPRDRRMLI

-184 TRDNLERAMD
+184 TRDNLERAFD

-216 AKLLRQANELR
+216 AKLMRQSNELR
-227 AEIVADDLRAQ
+227 AKIVADDLRAQ
-238 QEQLTAA
+238 QGELSAA
-245 ETRLSEVRTKRDSVE
+245 EAKLAEVRARRDSVE
-260 RRFEEVRARRTAIE
+260 KRFEEVRARRTAIE

-288 ELLAEART
+288 ELLAEARA
-296 ATERVRARAESLE
+296 ATERVRARAESLDHS
-309 LAERDLRSALGERQ
+309 ERDLRSALGERQ
-323 LRLDALEEEPDE
+323 LRLEALDTEPDE
-335 AAGAARIAELE
+335 GAGAARVVELE
-346 AELERLGA
+346 AELAKLGA
-354 DFSEEEARLRREADE
+354 DSSEEGARLRRDAEE
-369 AEKRRAA
+369 AEGRRAA

-395 RQATQLHERARTE
+395 RQVTQLHESARAE
-408 AQKATERRAALA
+408 AQKASERRAALA

-448 GSGLERALSAVLGER
+448 GSGLERAVSAVLGER

-469 GSVREGR
+469 GSVGEGQQR
-476 ERLAGAEGA
+476 IAGADGA
-485 ARALISS
+485 ARALIENKTGRSS
-492 GPAKKP
+492 ASPAERP
-498 SEAPK
+498 RTTANRAGDEPK

-512 VEARGDAAPIS
+512 IEARGDAAPIT
-523 ERLLANAWLV
+523 ERLLADAWLV
-533 DELEGLAEGFS
+533 DELDGLAEGFT

-557 GAGEVRRL
+557 AAGEIRRL
-565 PREGTDPALAAR
+565 PKEGTDPALAAR

-587 GQREQTEERAR
+587 SQREQTHERATN
-598 RDLERA
+598 DLERA
-604 ESALAEARRREEA
+604 ESALAEARTREGE
-617 SQRELRD
+617 SQGALRA
-624 ARRKLDEAVEEA
+624 ARRALDEAAEEA
-636 NRTSWLAERRAER
+636 NRTTWLSERQAER
-649 GDEGSGSAIQRAKLE
+649 GGEASGSGAIQRAKLE

-674 EGAKRAREKRLRDR
+674 EVAARAQEKRLSDR
-688 RELERR
+688 EELERR

-699 ETLPALR
+699 ETLPALA
-706 RAHDALVRLGERL
+706 RARDALRRLGEQL
-719 ERRAA
+719 EARAA
-724 KLAEQGGDGGG
+724 SLTADEGDGGG
-735 DIAAELR
+735 EIAAELR

-764 AEVEATQ
+764 VEVEATQ

-780 AELQRL
+780 AELERV
-786 GAALGEELSAGTEP
+786 GAALGEELSAATEA
-800 LGEDEREGT
+800 LDEEERDGI
-809 EARLARLDRNR
+809 EARLAKLKRNR
-820 EQIGPVNPLAEREYE
+820 EQIGPVNPLAEREYA

-840 VTGLAEQ
+840 LTELAEQ
-847 RKDLEKAITELRAL
+847 RKDLEKAIGELRAL

-892 PGGRGRLR
+892 PGGGGRLR
-900 RVDVGPRPFAGQAPE
+900 RVNVGPRPFAGQAPE
-915 ADGDGEAADELDEL
+915 GEEEEGEGADPDEEL
-929 TPPDEDGGVE
+929 APPDEDGGVE

-996 FLRLVRRFA
+996 FLRLVRRFS

-1049 GTGLEPAEPSAAA
+1049 GTGVDPSAGSVADGNGGAATA
-1062 EAIPGAAQR
+1062 EAEAA
-1071 RPRRKIS
+1071 
-1078 QRARAHSRHCPS
+1078 A
-1090 QGEHQPDDDDEPAR
+1090 
-1104 RGQLPTQLLS
+1104 
-1114 HDPSS
+1114 
-1119 V
+1119 

>member
-54 SAVRGQQMRDVIFAG
+54 TAVRGQQMRDVIFAG
-69 GNGQSPRRFAE
+69 GNGQSPRRIAE

-85 DNSEGRA
+85 DNSDGRA
-92 ASEFSELSIS
+92 ASDFSEISIS
-102 RRIERNGEG
+102 RRIERNGDG

-116 GARCRLAD
+116 GARCRLVD
-124 IVEALSDTNMGREAH
+124 IVEALADTNMGREAH
-139 SVISQGKVEEIVS
+139 SVISQGKVEQIVH
-152 SKPKDRRMLI
+152 SKPKDRRLLI

-174 RHSAQLKLDR
+174 RHNAQLKLGR

-204 PLKRQAEAAERT
+204 PLKRQSEAAERT
-216 AKLLRQANELR
+216 AKLERESNELR
-227 AEIVADDLRAQ
+227 ARMVADALRA
-238 QEQLTAA
+238 EEAQLAAA
-245 ETRLSEVRTKRDSVE
+245 ERKLSVVRATRDSVE
-260 RRFEEVRARRTAIE
+260 KRFEEVRARRGAIE

-288 ELLAEART
+288 EVLAEARA

-309 LAERDLRSALGERQ
+309 IAERDLRAALGERQ
-323 LRLDALEEEPDE
+323 LRLEALETEPDE
-335 AAGAARIAELE
+335 DAAASRIAELE
-346 AELERLGA
+346 AELAKLGGDA
-354 DFSEEEARLRREADE
+354 SEEGARLRHE
-369 AEKRRAA
+369 AEAAESKRAA
-376 AKAALE
+376 AYAVLE
-382 PLERAEEEASAAL
+382 PLQREGEGASATL
-395 RQATQLHERARTE
+395 RQATQMHDRALAE
-408 AQKATERRAALA
+408 ARKASERRAALV

-441 LAGMLET
+441 LAGLIET
-448 GSGLERALSAVLGER
+448 GSGLERAVSAVLGER

-469 GSVREGR
+469 GSIDEGR
-476 ERLAGAEGA
+476 ERLAGAEAA
-485 ARALISS
+485 ARALIATASS
-492 GPAKKP
+492 TPDPKP
-498 SEAPK
+498 PK

-512 VEARGDAAPIS
+512 IEARGEAGPIT
-523 ERLLANAWLV
+523 ERLLAGAWLV
-533 DELEGLAEGFS
+533 DDLDDLADGFG

-557 GAGEVRRL
+557 PAGEVRRL

-577 SEREELASRL
+577 SQREELASRL
-587 GQREQTEERAR
+587 AQREQTEERAT
-598 RDLERA
+598 RDLQRA
-604 ESALAEARRREEA
+604 ESALAEARSREDEA
-617 SQRELRD
+617 QRALRD
-624 ARRKLDEAVEEA
+624 ARRALDEATEEA
-636 NRTSWLAERRAER
+636 NRATWLAERHAER
-649 GDEGSGSAIQRAKLE
+649 SEEGTGSGAIQRAKLE

-674 EGAKRAREKRLRDR
+674 EAAARAKERRVRDR

-694 ISLES
+694 ISLE
-699 ETLPALR
+699 EKTLPALS
-706 RAHDALVRLGERL
+706 RAREALMRLGIGL
-719 ERRAA
+719 ERHAA
-724 KLAEQGGDGGG
+724 TLAEAEGEDGAEV
-735 DIAAELR
+735 AAELR

-750 LQGELREASEAMTV
+750 LQAELRGASEAMTV
-764 AEVEATQ
+764 AEVEASQ
-771 LRGHRDEST
+771 LRGRRDEST
-780 AELQRL
+780 AELERL
-786 GAALGEELSAGTEP
+786 GEALGERIGGADAP
-800 LGEDEREGT
+800 LPDEEREAI
-809 EARLARLDRNR
+809 EARLARLQRNR
-820 EQIGPVNPLAEREYE
+820 EQIGPVNPLAKREYE

-840 VTGLAEQ
+840 VTELSEQ
-847 RKDLEKAITELRAL
+847 RKDLEKAIGELRAL
-861 IRRTDREI
+861 IRRIDREI
-869 AAAFEETFEATAR
+869 AAAFEETFAATAR

-900 RVDVGPRPFAGQAPE
+900 RVDLGGAPRPFAGQEAHHEEGEEQPE
-915 ADGDGEAADELDEL
+915 ESTLS
-929 TPPDEDGGVE
+929 DEDGGVE

-1021 AADILYGVSMGGDGV
+1021 AADILYGVSMGGDGI

-1049 GTGLEPAEPSAAA
+1049 ETLPGEPEATEEAA
-1062 EAIPGAAQR
+1062 EAAA
-1071 RPRRKIS
+1071 
-1078 QRARAHSRHCPS
+1078 
-1090 QGEHQPDDDDEPAR
+1090 
-1104 RGQLPTQLLS
+1104 
-1114 HDPSS
+1114 
-1119 V
+1119 

>member
-54 SAVRGQQMRDVIFAG
+54 SAIRGQQMRDVIFAG
-69 GNGQSPRRFAE
+69 GNGQSARRFAE

-92 ASEFSELSIS
+92 ASEFSEISIS
-102 RRIERNGEG
+102 RRIERSGEG

-124 IVEALSDTNMGREAH
+124 ILEALSDTNMGREAH

-152 SKPKDRRMLI
+152 SKPRDRRLLI

-184 TRDNLERAMD
+184 TRDNLERASD

-216 AKLLRQANELR
+216 AKLLRQSNELR
-227 AEIVADDLRAQ
+227 ARIVADDLRSQ
-238 QEQLTAA
+238 REQLQAA
-245 ETRLSEVRTKRDSVE
+245 EARLSEVRAKRDSVE
-260 RRFEEVRARRTAIE
+260 QRFEEVRARRTAIE

-323 LRLDALEEEPDE
+323 LRLDALDEEPDE
-335 AAGAARIAELE
+335 TEGAARVAELE
-346 AELERLGA
+346 AELAKLGA
-354 DFSEEEARLRREADE
+354 DSSEEGARLRREADE
-369 AEKRRAA
+369 AEARRAA
-376 AKAALE
+376 AKSALE

-395 RQATQLHERARTE
+395 RQATQLHERARAE
-408 AQKATERRAALA
+408 AQKASERRAALA

-448 GSGLERALSAVLGER
+448 GSGLERAVSAVLGER

-469 GSVREGR
+469 GSVGEGR
-476 ERLAGAEGA
+476 QRLAGAEGA
-485 ARALISS
+485 ARALLAS
-492 GPAKKP
+492 GRADPG
-498 SEAPK
+498 SQSPK
-503 DGARRLLDL
+503 EGARRLLDL
-512 VEARGDAAPIS
+512 IEARGEAVPIT
-523 ERLLANAWLV
+523 ERLLADAWLV
-533 DELEGLAEGFS
+533 DELDGLAEDFG

-557 GAGEVRRL
+557 AAGEIRRL
-565 PREGTDPALAAR
+565 PKEGTDPALAAR

-587 GQREQTEERAR
+587 AQREQTEERSR

-604 ESALAEARRREEA
+604 ESTLAEARGREEEG
-617 SQRELRD
+617 QRALRD
-624 ARRKLDEAVEEA
+624 ARRELDQAAEEA
-636 NRTSWLAERRAER
+636 SRTSWLADRHAER
-649 GDEGSGSAIQRAKLE
+649 ESEGSGSAIQRAKLE
-664 AELAAERRHA
+664 AELTAERRHA
-674 EGAKRAREKRLRDR
+674 EGADRARQKRLRDR

-699 ETLPALR
+699 ETLPALG
-706 RAHDALVRLGERL
+706 RARDALRRLGEHL

-724 KLAEQGGDGGG
+724 TLAEAEDGAGG

-750 LQGELREASEAMTV
+750 LQAELREASEAMTV

-771 LRGHRDEST
+771 LRGHHDESSG
-780 AELQRL
+780 ELQRL
-786 GAALGEELSAGTEP
+786 GAALGEELSAAAEP
-800 LGEDEREGT
+800 LDAEEREGI
-809 EARLARLDRNR
+809 EARLARLERNR
-820 EQIGPVNPLAEREYE
+820 EQIGPVNPLAEREYT

-840 VTGLAEQ
+840 VSELAEQ
-847 RKDLEKAITELRAL
+847 RKDLERAITELRAL

-869 AAAFEETFEATAR
+869 AAAFEETFDATAR

-892 PGGRGRLR
+892 PGGSGRLR
-900 RVDVGPRPFAGQAPE
+900 RVEVGPRPFAGQSP
-915 ADGDGEAADELDEL
+915 DGDGAEPAEDLDEEL
-929 TPPDEDGGVE
+929 PPPDEDGGVE

-1021 AADILYGVSMGGDGV
+1021 AADILYGVSMGGDGI

-1049 GTGLEPAEPSAAA
+1049 GTGVEPVEPPEPAEAAA
-1062 EAIPGAAQR
+1062 
-1071 RPRRKIS
+1071 
-1078 QRARAHSRHCPS
+1078 
-1090 QGEHQPDDDDEPAR
+1090 
-1104 RGQLPTQLLS
+1104 
-1114 HDPSS
+1114 
-1119 V
+1119 